1 MKCNVY
7 SLIGENCITLNDG
20 QKVFDLVHPELAAGR
35 SVELDFAGTNVF
47 ASPFF
52 NAAIGQLLQNLS
64 ADDLNRLLT
73 IRNLG
78 PVGASVLRRVVEN
91 AREYYSNQKVRAAVD
106 TVFGEL
112 ATER

>member
-20 QKVFDLVHPELAAGR
+20 QRVFDLIHPELAAGR
-35 SVELDFAGTNVF
+35 SVELDFAGSNVF

-52 NAAIGQLLQNLS
+52 NAAVGQLLEDIS
-64 ADDLNRLLT
+64 ADNLNRLLT
-73 IRNLG
+73 ILNLG
-78 PVGASVLRRVVEN
+78 PVGVNVLRRVVEN